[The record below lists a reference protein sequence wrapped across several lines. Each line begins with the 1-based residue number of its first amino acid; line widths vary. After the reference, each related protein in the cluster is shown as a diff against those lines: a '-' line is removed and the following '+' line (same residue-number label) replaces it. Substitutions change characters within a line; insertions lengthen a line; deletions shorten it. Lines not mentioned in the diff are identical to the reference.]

1 DLHPPDWTLFRT
13 LAHRMVD
20 DTLDHLSSLRSQ
32 PAWQPMPDL
41 VRNSF
46 DEPLPLEPCDPSSV
60 YSQFLERVR
69 PYPNGNL
76 HPRFW
81 GWVQGTGTP
90 LAMMA
95 DMLASALNPHMAGFN
110 QAPALVEQQVLSWLT
125 ELMGFPPQT
134 SGLLVSGGTMA
145 NLTGLA
151 VARQAKADLHLREMG
166 LQSYN
171 GPRLVFYAS
180 SETHG
185 WCQKAAELLGLGNS
199 SLRRVPVT
207 ATHTIDLDALRA
219 LIERDRCNDM
229 QPF

>member
-1 DLHPPDWTLFRT
+1 MTSPTRLPAPAAEETLDPADWPSFRA
-13 LAHRMVD
+13 LAHRMID
-20 DTLDHLSSLRSQ
+20 DTLDHLSALRSQ
-32 PAWQPMPDL
+32 PAWQSMPDF

-46 DEPLPLEPCDPSSV
+46 HEPLPLEPSDPVDV
-60 YSQFLERVR
+60 YQQFLRRVR

-95 DMLASALNPHMAGFN
+95 DMLASAVNPHMAGFN
-110 QAPALVEQQVLSWLT
+110 QAPALVGHQVLAWLT
-125 ELMGFPPQT
+125 ELMGSPPQS

-151 VARQAKADLHLREMG
+151 VARQANANFDLREHG
-166 LQSYN
+166 LQTYR

-180 SETHG
+180 SQTHG
-185 WCQKAAELLGLGNS
+185 WCQKAAELLGLGNRS
-199 SLRRVPVT
+199 FRRVPVT
-207 ATHTIDLDALRA
+207 
-219 LIERDRCNDM
+219 
-229 QPF
+229 